1 MTRWSGRRAGRRRR
15 AWAVVANPALLT
27 GAGCDAP
34 TPAVL
39 RFIDELI
46 TAGST
51 VIAAPSPARCG
62 RAVSLSKLLDG
73 KRVCRTCFIK
83 VAVAWQQEQPR
94 ETGPPTPPTSA
105 AGHAGTPKISADGRV
120 HRRRIRRLLSVSV
133 ADSLTDKA
141 FALLRAHGPLDDDQ
155 WEDLLVDEGLGDPD
169 EMWELIDEFDHPAL
183 GILPDGRNI
192 ALDALLDGRVL
203 THRLTAQE
211 ITAGLIAADPDL
223 GPLLRADDATIEG
236 LGGARV
242 GFPDLDPDLLADRDS
257 LHGYLGH
264 TLVLEPTALHDLEAG
279 TLIALEI
286 GDHAA
291 RLTIVSGEVSTPD
304 LVEGLSNHVPDE
316 AALEVDELAWAL
328 MSDDPALFTTPTLP
342 LSELVAAAGFSL
354 HGVRVAHADFDWD
367 AFDTDLA
374 ARVVALRHDLDGDQA
389 RTVLAFQVL
398 VDALTAAAPGRRDAV
413 LADADLAALA
423 GLADPDVAAA
433 AYGELFSDD
442 DTNPLAVAA
451 TADHLR
457 RHGPRKL
464 AAAGHWLAGKACEHV
479 NLIGDA
485 EKHFEDATTADPRWE
500 PAVADLARYATDR
513 GDLARAVSLL
523 ERTDGGR
530 RTAAYA
536 LMRDALPGEQ
546 PGLGRNDRCWCG
558 SGRKYKA
565 CHLGRSE
572 LSMPDRARLLYLKV
586 AAHCEQLEWLP
597 SRWDLAEVRARHWDT
612 PAGWL
617 AAVNDP
623 LVLDVMVF
631 ECGGLNDFLDRRSTL
646 LPEQD
651 LLLAQQWQLAP
662 RSVYEIESVTPKNGI
677 SVRDVRTG
685 DRHDIAAPTVSRHLT
700 TGEFYCCHVVPV
712 GEEVMLTGSLEP
724 VALPQREP
732 LLELL
737 ESETT
742 SARELVE
749 FLSARFEPTQLV
761 TTGGEPMVFCEAR
774 LTITDPDTLRHKLNE
789 DYQHDDTD
797 HWSRLDEN
805 STVLGGIKLVD
816 HELILD
822 AISESRIDALL
833 TTLRELD
840 PTAELVSD
848 TRTPAADALADH
860 EPDPAAAA
868 HAVPLDDPDITAF
881 LDQHIRD
888 YECKWTDEPIP
899 ALKGWTPRDAVA
911 DPTRRNDVI
920 RLINTFPQHDQP
932 GQMSANR
939 LRQLLGLP
947 TYSDSSDI

>member
-1 MTRWSGRRAGRRRR
+1 MLG
-15 AWAVVANPALLT
+15 
-27 GAGCDAP
+27 
-34 TPAVL
+34 
-39 RFIDELI
+39 IH
-46 TAGST
+46 
-51 VIAAPSPARCG
+51 
-62 RAVSLSKLLDG
+62 
-73 KRVCRTCFIK
+73 IK
-83 VAVAWQQEQPR
+83 VAVAWQQAASGDWAACARRCQLQA
-94 ETGPPTPPTSA
+94 TPGSR
-105 AGHAGTPKISADGRV
+105 KISADGRV
-120 HRRRIRRLLSVSV
+120 HRLRMRRLLSVSV

-141 FALLRAHGPLDDDQ
+141 FAVLRAHGPLDDNE
-155 WEDLLVDEGLGDPD
+155 WEDLLVDQGLGDPD
-169 EMWELIDEFDHPAL
+169 EMWELIGEFDHPAL

-192 ALDALLDGRVL
+192 ALDTLLDGRVL

-223 GPLLRADDATIEG
+223 GPLLWADDAAIEG

-242 GFPDLDPDLLADRDS
+242 GFLDPDLLADRDS
-257 LHGYLGH
+257 LDGYLGH
-264 TLVLEPTALHDLEAG
+264 TLVLEPTALRDIEAG

-286 GDHAA
+286 ADHAA
-291 RLTIVSGEVSTPD
+291 RLAIVSGEVSAPD
-304 LVEGLSNHVPDE
+304 MAEGLSKHLPDE
-316 AALEVDELAWAL
+316 ATLEMDELAWAL
-328 MSDDPALFTTPTLP
+328 MSDDPALFTTPALP
-342 LSELVAAAGFSL
+342 LSELVPAAGFSL

-374 ARVVALRHDLDGDQA
+374 ARLVALRHDLDSDQA
-389 RTVLAFQVL
+389 RTVLTFQVL
-398 VDALTAAAPGRRDAV
+398 VDALTAAAPDRRDAV

-423 GLADPDVAAA
+423 GLADPDAAAA
-433 AYGELFSDD
+433 AYGELFTDD
-442 DTNPLAVAA
+442 ETNPMAVAA
-451 TADHLR
+451 AADHLR
-457 RHGPRKL
+457 RHGPRTL

-523 ERTDGGR
+523 ERTDGGP

-536 LMRDALPGEQ
+536 LMRDAFPGER

-572 LSMPDRARLLYLKV
+572 LSMLDRARLLYLKV
-586 AAHCEQLEWLP
+586 AAHCDQLEWLP
-597 SRWDLAEVRARHWDT
+597 SRRDLAEIRARHWDT

-623 LVLDVMVF
+623 LVVDVMVF
-631 ECGGLNDFLDRRSTL
+631 ECGGLDDFLDRRSTL

-662 RSVYEIESVTPKNGI
+662 RSVYEIESVTPKEGI

-685 DRHDIAAPTVSRHLT
+685 DRHNIAAPTVSRHLT

-724 VALPQREP
+724 VALPQRSP

-749 FLSARFEPTQLV
+749 FLSARFAPTQLV
-761 TTGGEPMVFCEAR
+761 TTSGEPMVFCEAR
-774 LTITDPDTLRHKLNE
+774 LTITDPDTLRRKLNE
-789 DYQHDDTD
+789 YYQHNDDTD

-805 STVLGGIKLVD
+805 STVLGGIKLAD
-816 HELILD
+816 RELVLD
-822 AISESRIDALL
+822 AISESRIDTLL

-860 EPDPAAAA
+860 EPDPAAAG
-868 HAVPLDDPDITAF
+868 HAVPLDDPDLAAF
-881 LDQHIRD
+881 LEQHIRD

-899 ALKGWTPRDAVA
+899 ALDGRTPRDAVA

-920 RLINTFPQHDQP
+920 RLINTFPQDDQP

-947 TYSDSSDI
+947 TYPDSSDI